1 MKKLR
6 IRDNAVVP
14 KASFS
19 EIPDIT
25 QKVANKTLK
34 QLEREGVF
42 VFPEQMDESDD
53 LTAEQMI
60 LQSVNDYYHSG
71 NVMGFLGYGNERL
84 VITSR
89 FADGEKDHFFQYL
102 LNRVM
107 GYPNLVDLM
116 TDANQDNALFHL
128 LVFLFPRYLK
138 AAMRKGVYKTYV
150 QIHYNDSN
158 VKGVIDVARHITR
171 NTPFVGTVAYHQREY
186 SYDNAL
192 MELVRHTIEYINLK
206 AFGRKLLAAVRD
218 EVALVVSATPA
229 YQPYHRAKI
238 AAENRNNPV
247 RHAYYREYRALQ
259 RLCLLILQHEQ
270 HQMGAGSRQVFGL
283 LFDGAW
289 LWEEYINIL
298 IGKHFYHPM
307 NKRGIGAQ
315 WLFAQRK
322 GLIYPD
328 FISENTAQRVI
339 ADAKYKPMHNI
350 GNRDYLQ
357 MLAYMF
363 RFDAKK
369 GIFFYPEI
377 GEDCILQLKL
387 NKGSTYENNVEPRE
401 DICVVKHGLQIPQ
414 NASCYESFVVDM
426 QKQEKVFIE
435 ALQLI
440 KV

>member
-1 MKKLR
+1 MKQLG

-19 EIPDIT
+19 EIPGIT
-25 QKVANKTLK
+25 QKGANKTLK

-42 VFPEQMDESDD
+42 VFPERIEESDD
-53 LTAEQMI
+53 LAAEQMI
-60 LQSVNDYYHSG
+60 LQGVNDCYYSG
-71 NVMGFLGYGNERL
+71 NVMGFLGYGDERL

-89 FADGEKDHFFQYL
+89 FSDGEKDFFFSYL
-102 LNRVM
+102 LERVL
-107 GYPNLVDLM
+107 GYPNLVDWM

-138 AAMRKGVYKTYV
+138 AAMRKGIYKTYV
-150 QIHYNDSN
+150 QRNYNDSN
-158 VKGVIDVARHITR
+158 VKGVIDVARHITK

-192 MELVRHTIEYINLK
+192 MELVRHTIEYIKPKTFGINL
-206 AFGRKLLAAVRD
+206 LTAVRD
-218 EVALVVSATPA
+218 EVSLVVRATPA

-238 AAENRNNPV
+238 VAENRGNPV

-270 HQMGAGSRQVFGL
+270 HQMGSGSRQVFGL

-289 LWEEYINIL
+289 LWEEYIHSL
-298 IGKHFYHPM
+298 LGDCFYHPM
-307 NKRGIGAQ
+307 NKRGTGAQ
-315 WLFAQRK
+315 WLFAQRS

-328 FISENTAQRVI
+328 FISRNNAHCVI
-339 ADAKYKPMHNI
+339 ADAKYKPMQNI

-369 GIFFYPEI
+369 GIFCYPET
-377 GEDCILQLKL
+377 GRAGTLHLQL
-387 NKGSTYENNVEPRE
+387 NKGSTYENNVAARE
-401 DICVVKHGLQIPQ
+401 DICVEKHGLKIPSK
-414 NASCYESFVVDM
+414 ASCYESFAAEM
-426 QKQEKVFIE
+426 KKQEQVFIN
-435 ALQLI
+435 AMQGI
-440 KV
+440 VT

>member
-138 AAMRKGVYKTYV
+138 AAMRKGVYKMYV
-150 QIHYNDSN
+150 QSHYNDSN
-158 VKGVIDVARHITR
+158 VKGIIDVARHITK
-171 NTPFVGTVAYHQREY
+171 NTPFVGTVSYHQREY

-192 MELVRHTIEYINLK
+192 MELVRHTIEYIK
-206 AFGRKLLAAVRD
+206 PKKFGRNLLAGVRD
-218 EVALVVSATPA
+218 EVSLVVSATPA
-229 YQPYHRAKI
+229 YQSYHRAKI
-238 AAENRNNPV
+238 VAENRSDPV

-270 HQMGAGSRQVFGL
+270 HQIGSGARQIFGL

-289 LWEEYINIL
+289 LWEEYIHIL
-298 IGKHFYHPM
+298 LDDRFYHPM

-328 FISENTAQRVI
+328 FISENAAQRVI
-339 ADAKYKPMHNI
+339 ADAKYKPMQNI

-387 NKGSTYENNVEPRE
+387 NKGSTYENNVESRE
-401 DICVVKHGLQIPQ
+401 DICVVKYGLKIPSKA
-414 NASCYESFVVDM
+414 NCYESFAAEM
-426 QKQEKVFIE
+426 KKQEQVFIE
-435 ALQLI
+435 AL
-440 KV
+440 

>member
-1 MKKLR
+1 MKQLG

-14 KASFS
+14 KVSFS
-19 EIPDIT
+19 EIPNIT

-34 QLEREGVF
+34 QLEREGIF
-42 VFPEQMDESDD
+42 VFPERIDESDD

-60 LQSVNDYYHSG
+60 LQSVNDCYASG
-71 NVMGFLGYGNERL
+71 NAMGFLGYGDERL

-89 FADGEKDHFFQYL
+89 FAGGEKDYFFQYL
-102 LNRVM
+102 LEQVL

-138 AAMRKGVYKTYV
+138 AAMRKGIYKTYV
-150 QIHYNDSN
+150 QRNYNDSN
-158 VKGVIDVARHITR
+158 VKGVMDMARHITK

-192 MELVRHTIEYINLK
+192 MELVRHAIEYIKPKN
-206 AFGRKLLAAVRD
+206 FGRNLLAAVRD
-218 EVALVVSATPA
+218 EVSLVVSATPA

-238 AAENRNNPV
+238 VAENRNNPV

-270 HQMGAGSRQVFGL
+270 HQIGAGSRQVFGL

-289 LWEEYINIL
+289 LWEEYIHIL
-298 IGKHFYHPM
+298 LGDRFYHPM
-307 NKRGIGAQ
+307 NKRGTGAQ
-315 WLFAQRK
+315 WLFAQRS

-328 FISENTAQRVI
+328 FISRNNAHCVI
-339 ADAKYKPMHNI
+339 ADAKYKPMQNI

-369 GIFFYPEI
+369 GIFCYPET
-377 GEDCILQLKL
+377 GQTGALQLQL
-387 NKGSTYENNVEPRE
+387 NKGSTFENNVAPRE
-401 DICVVKHGLQIPQ
+401 DICVVKYGLQIPRKVD
-414 NASCYESFVVDM
+414 CYEGFM
-426 QKQEKVFIE
+426 AEIKKQEQVMIK
-435 ALQLI
+435 ALQVI
-440 KV
+440 AT

>member
-1 MKKLR
+1 MKQLR

-14 KASFS
+14 QSTFC
-19 EIPDIT
+19 EISGIT
-25 QKVANKTLK
+25 QKIANKTLK
-34 QLEREGVF
+34 QLEREGIF
-42 VFPEQMDESDD
+42 VFPEQIDESDD
-53 LTAEQMI
+53 LAAEQMI
-60 LQSVNDYYHSG
+60 LQGVNDCYYSG

-89 FADGEKDHFFQYL
+89 FADGETDYFLQYL

-107 GYPNLVDLM
+107 GYPNVVDLM
-116 TDANQDNALFHL
+116 TDADQDNALFHL

-138 AAMRKGVYKTYV
+138 AAMRKGIYKTYV
-150 QIHYNDSN
+150 QRDYNDSN
-158 VKGVIDVARHITR
+158 VKGVIDVAQHITR

-192 MELVRHTIEYINLK
+192 MELVRHTIEYIKTK

-218 EVALVVSATPA
+218 EVALVVNATLA
-229 YQPYHRAKI
+229 YQPYHRVKI
-238 AAENRNNPV
+238 VADNRNDPV

-270 HQMGAGSRQVFGL
+270 HQIGSGSRQIFGL

-289 LWEEYINIL
+289 LWEEYIHSL
-298 IGKHFYHPM
+298 LGDRFYHPM

-315 WLFAQRK
+315 WLFSPRN

-328 FISENTAQRVI
+328 FVSRNHMQRVI
-339 ADAKYKPMHNI
+339 ADAKYKPMQNI
-350 GNRDYLQ
+350 GNRDFLQ

-369 GIFFYPEI
+369 GIFCYPET
-377 GEDCILQLKL
+377 GQAGILHFQL
-387 NKGSTYENNVEPRE
+387 NKGSTYENNVAARE
-401 DICVVKHGLQIPQ
+401 DICVEKHGLKIPSK
-414 NASCYESFVVDM
+414 ASCYESFVAEM
-426 QKQEKVFIE
+426 KKQEQVFIN
-435 ALQLI
+435 AMQGI
-440 KV
+440 AT